1 MPNTVKKIS
10 RRVRDK
16 LRVVRTRLGLRKE
29 SPKAP
34 PPPTDHESGRSLYN
48 TVGFLDAT
56 AAGWFQT
63 KTRELFRDFPIND
76 TDTVLDVG
84 CGLGYNLKFCA
95 QYAAKSIG
103 IDIDP
108 TRVKATDD
116 LLRNSGIK
124 NFKVITS
131 DGNPLPLDSASVD
144 KIVCTEVL
152 EHVDDPMVSM
162 RELVRVGKPG
172 ALYMLSAPGQLSEE
186 ILKVVAP
193 RSCFEK
199 PNHIRIFSSESL
211 RKLVEDSG
219 LIIEHH
225 HFYGFYWTIWHA
237 LLWMGKVNYEEGTHP
252 ALDHWARA
260 WKEALSMPDAKNG
273 LEELDRV
280 LHKIQIIIARKPL

>member
-131 DGNPLPLDSASVD
+131 DGNLSRLILQASTKLYALRCLSMLTTLWFPCENSFASASQAR
-144 KIVCTEVL
+144 CTCSVHRSTVRGNPQSGGPSFML
-152 EHVDDPMVSM
+152 
-162 RELVRVGKPG
+162 RE
-172 ALYMLSAPGQLSEE
+172 
-186 ILKVVAP
+186 
-193 RSCFEK
+193 
-199 PNHIRIFSSESL
+199 
-211 RKLVEDSG
+211 
-219 LIIEHH
+219 
-225 HFYGFYWTIWHA
+225 T
-237 LLWMGKVNYEEGTHP
+237 
-252 ALDHWARA
+252 
-260 WKEALSMPDAKNG
+260 
-273 LEELDRV
+273 
-280 LHKIQIIIARKPL
+280 